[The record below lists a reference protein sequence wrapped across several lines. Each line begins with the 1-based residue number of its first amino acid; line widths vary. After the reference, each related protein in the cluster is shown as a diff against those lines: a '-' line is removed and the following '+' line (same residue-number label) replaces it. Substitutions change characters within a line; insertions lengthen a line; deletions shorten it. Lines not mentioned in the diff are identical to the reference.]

1 MTTVATIK
9 GGAVSSLSTRGGLF
23 SFVNSLLVS
32 LTKSTEPNQSQH
44 NPKVAFV
51 NATKDR
57 GERNSVE
64 ARRGAY

>member
-9 GGAVSSLSTRGGLF
+9 GGAVSSLSINNRGGLF
-23 SFVNSLLVS
+23 SFVN
-32 LTKSTEPNQSQH
+32 
-44 NPKVAFV
+44 
-51 NATKDR
+51 ATKDW

>member
-9 GGAVSSLSTRGGLF
+9 GGAVSSLSTTGGLF
-23 SFVNSLLVS
+23 SFVNDTSKE
-32 LTKSTEPNQSQH
+32 LTKSTEPNQRH
-44 NPKVAFV
+44 PKVDFV